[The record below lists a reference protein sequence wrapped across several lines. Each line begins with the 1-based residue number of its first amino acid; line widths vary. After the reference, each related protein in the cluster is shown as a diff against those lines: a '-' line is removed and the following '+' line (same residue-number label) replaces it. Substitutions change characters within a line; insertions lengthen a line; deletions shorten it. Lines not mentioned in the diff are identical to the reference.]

1 MKLSDIRELSI
12 EDLKGNLEEAKVN
25 YAKLKISHKVS
36 TLEDP
41 LSIRESRKN
50 IARLE
55 TVLNQKIAQQQK
67 TVS

>member
-1 MKLSDIRELSI
+1 MKISDIRELSI
-12 EDLKGNLEEAKVN
+12 EDLKGTLEEAKVS
-25 YAKLKISHKVS
+25 YAKLKIGHKVS
-36 TLEDP
+36 NLENP
-41 LSIRESRKN
+41 LSIRKSRKH